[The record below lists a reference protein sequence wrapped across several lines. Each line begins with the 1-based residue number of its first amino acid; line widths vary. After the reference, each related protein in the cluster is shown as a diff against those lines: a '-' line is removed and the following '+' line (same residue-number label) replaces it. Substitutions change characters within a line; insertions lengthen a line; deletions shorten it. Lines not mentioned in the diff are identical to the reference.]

1 MSVKSF
7 TYNLKL
13 NNDAAI
19 ARRTMVRVRFAPSPT
34 GYLHI
39 GSART
44 ALFNWLY
51 ARHNNGAFIIR
62 IEDTD
67 KERSKPEYLEEIL
80 ASLKWLFMAWNGE
93 LTFQSQR
100 FNLYKKYADILIKK
114 ELAYLEGPA
123 IIFKVEKSKK
133 VAFEDMIRG
142 KVEFSTDDIKD
153 QVLIKSDG
161 TPTYNFA
168 CVVDDHEMQITH
180 IIRGDDHISNTP
192 KQVMLYEALGL
203 ELPKFAH
210 IPLILSKDGGR
221 MSKRHGATSIF
232 EYKNMG
238 FLPEALVN
246 YLSLMGWAPGNDVE
260 ILPLEEIVKLFDVKD
275 VNKTGAIFDMDKLSW
290 MNGQYIKNMEINTLT
305 EKVIDFLKGRNIIQD
320 KFDKMKL
327 IEIVKAYKERT
338 RTLEDFI
345 SVYKIFFV
353 DEIEYDEKAV
363 EKYLKKP
370 NSKDIMT
377 KCKSAI
383 EAGGR
388 FDKAS
393 IEEYYRKLADELKV
407 KAAEL
412 IHPTRVA
419 ISGKTVGAGLF
430 DMMELLGREK
440 VLKRLA
446 KFC

>member
-1 MSVKSF
+1 MLVEK
-7 TYNLKL
+7 
-13 NNDAAI
+13 
-19 ARRTMVRVRFAPSPT
+19 
-34 GYLHI
+34 G
-39 GSART
+39 
-44 ALFNWLY
+44 
-51 ARHNNGAFIIR
+51 
-62 IEDTD
+62 
-67 KERSKPEYLEEIL
+67 
-80 ASLKWLFMAWNGE
+80 
-93 LTFQSQR
+93 
-100 FNLYKKYADILIKK
+100 
-114 ELAYLEGPA
+114 LAYLEGPA
-123 IIFKVEKSKK
+123 IIFRVEKSKK

-142 KVEFSTDDIKD
+142 RVEFSTDDIKD
-153 QVLIKSDG
+153 QVLMKSDG

-180 IIRGDDHISNTP
+180 VIRGDDHISNTP
-192 KQVMLYEALGL
+192 KQVMLYEALEL
-203 ELPKFAH
+203 KLPKFAH

-238 FLPEALVN
+238 VLPEALAN

-260 ILPLEEIVKLFDVKD
+260 ILPVKEVIKLFDIKD

-290 MNGQYIKNMEINTLT
+290 INGQYIKNMDTKELAARAENFLAGKKI
-305 EKVIDFLKGRNIIQD
+305 IDD
-320 KFDKMKL
+320 KFDRDRWTG
-327 IEIVKAYKERT
+327 IVAVYKERV
-338 RTLEDFI
+338 RTLEDFV
-345 SVYKIFFV
+345 SVYKIFFC
-353 DEIEYDEKAV
+353 DEAEYDEKAV

-370 NSKDIMT
+370 NSKNIVNR
-377 KCKSAI
+377 CKIVI
-383 EAGGR
+383 ESKDK

-393 IEEYYRKLADELKV
+393 IEESYRKLAGELKL

>member
-1 MSVKSF
+1 
-7 TYNLKL
+7 
-13 NNDAAI
+13 
-19 ARRTMVRVRFAPSPT
+19 MVRVRFAPSPT

-51 ARHNNGAFIIR
+51 ARHNKGSFILR

-80 ASLKWLFMAWNGE
+80 ASLKWLFMSWDE
-93 LTFQSQR
+93 DLSFQSKR
-100 FNLYKKYADILIKK
+100 FEIYRKYADKLVEKG
-114 ELAYLEGPA
+114 LAYMEGPA
-123 IIFKVEKSKK
+123 IIFKVEKSKR

-142 KVEFSTDDIKD
+142 MVEFSTDDIKD
-153 QVLIKSDG
+153 QVLMKSDG

-168 CVVDDHEMQITH
+168 CVVDDHEMGITH

-203 ELPKFAH
+203 KLPKFAH

-260 ILPLEEIVKLFDVKD
+260 ILPIDEIVKLFDVKD

-290 MNGQYIKNMEINTLT
+290 MNSQYIKNMDTNELAKRS
-305 EKVIDFLKGRNIIQD
+305 EEYLKSKNVMDD
-320 KFDKMKL
+320 KFNPTL
-327 IEIVKAYKERT
+327 WAGIVIAYKERM
-338 RTLEDFI
+338 RLLEDFVG
-345 SVYKIFFV
+345 VYKIFFH

-370 NSKDIMT
+370 NSKDIINR
-377 KCKSAI
+377 CKAVI
-383 EAGGR
+383 EKLGK
-388 FDKAS
+388 FDKVS
-393 IEEYYRKLADELKV
+393 IEDAYRKLAEELKV

-430 DMMELLGREK
+430 DMMELLGRDK
-440 VLKRLA
+440 VLKRLG

>member
-1 MSVKSF
+1 
-7 TYNLKL
+7 
-13 NNDAAI
+13 
-19 ARRTMVRVRFAPSPT
+19 MVRVRFAPSPT

-51 ARHNNGAFIIR
+51 ARHNKGAFIIR

-67 KERSKPEYLEEIL
+67 KERSKPEYLNEIL
-80 ASLKWLFMAWNGE
+80 ASLKWLFMTWDGE
-93 LTFQSQR
+93 ISFQSQR
-100 FNLYKKYADILIKK
+100 FDIYKKYANMLVEKG
-114 ELAYLEGPA
+114 LAYLEGPA

-133 VAFEDMIRG
+133 VAFEDMIHGR
-142 KVEFSTDDIKD
+142 VEFSTDDIKD
-153 QVLIKSDG
+153 QVLMKSDG

-192 KQVMLYEALGL
+192 KQVMLYDALEL
-203 ELPKFAH
+203 KLPKFAH

-260 ILPLEEIVKLFDVKD
+260 ILPIEEVINLFDVKD
-275 VNKTGAIFDMDKLSW
+275 VNKTGAIFDIDKLSW
-290 MNGQYIKNMEINTLT
+290 MNGQYIKSMDTKELSART
-305 EKVIDFLKGRNIIQD
+305 ENFLAEKKVIDD
-320 KFDKMKL
+320 KFDRNRW
-327 IEIVKAYKERT
+327 IGIVAAYKERT
-338 RTLEDFI
+338 RTLEDFV
-345 SVYKIFFV
+345 SVYKIFFC
-353 DEIEYDEKAV
+353 DEAEYDEKAV

-370 NSKDIMT
+370 NSKDIVNR
-377 KCKSAI
+377 CKTII
-383 EAGGR
+383 ESGDK

-393 IEEYYRKLADELKV
+393 IEESYRKLADELKL

-440 VLKRLA
+440 VLKRLS

>member
-1 MSVKSF
+1 
-7 TYNLKL
+7 
-13 NNDAAI
+13 
-19 ARRTMVRVRFAPSPT
+19 MVRVRFAPSPT

-51 ARHNNGAFIIR
+51 ARHEKGSFILR

-67 KERSKPEYLEEIL
+67 KERSKPEFLDEIL
-80 ASLKWLFMAWNGE
+80 ASLKWLFMAWDGE
-93 LTFQSQR
+93 LTFQSKR
-100 FNLYKKYADILIKK
+100 FDVYKKYANILLEKG
-114 ELAYLEGPA
+114 LAYLDGPA

-133 VAFEDMIRG
+133 VSFDDMIRG
-142 KVEFSTDDIKD
+142 TVEFSTDEIKD
-153 QVLIKSDG
+153 QVLMKSDG

-192 KQVMLYEALGL
+192 KQVMLYEALGFG
-203 ELPKFAH
+203 LPKFAH
-210 IPLILSKDGGR
+210 IPMILSKDGGR

-246 YLSLMGWAPGNDVE
+246 YLALMGWSPGNDVE
-260 ILPLEEIVKLFDVKD
+260 ILPIDEVVKLFDVKD

-290 MNGQYIKNMEINTLT
+290 INGQYIKNMDTKELAART
-305 EKVIDFLKGRNIIQD
+305 ENFLADKKVIDD
-320 KFDKMKL
+320 KFDRARWAQ
-327 IEIVKAYKERT
+327 IVAAYKERT
-338 RTLEDFI
+338 RTLEDFT
-345 SVYKIFFV
+345 SVYKIFFC
-353 DEIEYDEKAV
+353 DEADYDEKAV

-370 NSKDIMT
+370 NSKEIINR
-377 KCKSAI
+377 CKSVI
-383 EAGGR
+383 EAGSK

-393 IEEYYRKLADELKV
+393 IEEAYRKLADELKL

>member
-1 MSVKSF
+1 
-7 TYNLKL
+7 
-13 NNDAAI
+13 
-19 ARRTMVRVRFAPSPT
+19 MVRVRFAPSPT

-51 ARHNNGAFIIR
+51 ARHNNGAFILR

-67 KERSKPEYLEEIL
+67 KERSKSEYLDEIL
-80 ASLKWLFMAWNGE
+80 ASLKWLFMSWDGE
-93 LTFQSQR
+93 LVFQSGR
-100 FNLYKKYADILIKK
+100 FDVYKKYAEDLVEKG
-114 ELAYLEGPA
+114 LAYREGPA
-123 IIFKVEKSKK
+123 IIFKVEKAKK
-133 VAFEDMIRG
+133 VSFEDMIRG
-142 KVEFSTDDIKD
+142 RVEFSTDDIKD

-168 CVVDDHEMQITH
+168 CVVDDNQMQITH

-192 KQVMLYEALGL
+192 KQVMLYEALKL
-203 ELPKFAH
+203 PLPKFAH
-210 IPLILSKDGGR
+210 IPMILSKDGGR

-260 ILPLEEIVKLFDVKD
+260 ILPINEIVKLFDIKD
-275 VNKTGAIFDMDKLSW
+275 VNKTGATFDMDKLSW
-290 MNGQYIKNMEINTLT
+290 INGQYIKNMETKELAVRAENFLADKKI
-305 EKVIDFLKGRNIIQD
+305 IDD
-320 KFDKMKL
+320 KFDKDRWVN
-327 IEIVKAYKERT
+327 ITAAYKERT

-345 SVYKIFFV
+345 SVYKIFFCDDV
-353 DEIEYDEKAV
+353 EYDEKAV
-363 EKYLKKP
+363 AKYLNKP
-370 NSKDIMT
+370 NSKEIMHR
-377 KCKSAI
+377 CKSAI
-383 EAGGR
+383 EPDDK
-388 FDKAS
+388 FDKVS
-393 IEEYYRKLADELKV
+393 IEESYRKLADELKV

-440 VLKRLA
+440 VLKRLS
-446 KFC
+446 KFIVDS

>member
-1 MSVKSF
+1 
-7 TYNLKL
+7 
-13 NNDAAI
+13 
-19 ARRTMVRVRFAPSPT
+19 MVRVRFAPSPT

-51 ARHNNGAFIIR
+51 ARHNKGAFIIR

-67 KERSKPEYLEEIL
+67 KERSKPEYLDEIL
-80 ASLKWLFMAWNGE
+80 ASLKWLFMEWDGE
-93 LTFQSQR
+93 LSFQSQR
-100 FNLYKKYADILIKK
+100 FDIYKKYANILVEKG
-114 ELAYLEGPA
+114 LAYLEGPA

-133 VAFEDMIRG
+133 VAFLDMIRG
-142 KVEFSTDDIKD
+142 TVEFSTDEIKD
-153 QVLIKSDG
+153 QVLMKSDG

-180 IIRGDDHISNTP
+180 VIRGDDHISNTP
-192 KQVMLYEALGL
+192 KQVMLYEALGFA
-203 ELPKFAH
+203 LPKFAH

-238 FLPEALVN
+238 FLPEALAN

-260 ILPLEEIVKLFDVKD
+260 ILPIEEVVKLFDVKD

-290 MNGQYIKNMEINTLT
+290 INGQYIKNMAPDELARRSEEYLKSKN
-305 EKVIDFLKGRNIIQD
+305 VIDD
-320 KFDKMKL
+320 KFDRPRWR
-327 IEIVKAYKERT
+327 EISAAYRERT
-338 RTLEDFI
+338 RTLEDLV
-345 SVYKIFFV
+345 SVYRIFFS
-353 DEIEYDEKAV
+353 DEVEYDEKAV
-363 EKYLKKP
+363 EKYLNKP
-370 NSKDIMT
+370 NSKDIIT
-377 KCKSAI
+377 RCKSAI
-383 EAGGR
+383 EAGDK
-388 FDKAS
+388 FDKVS
-393 IEEYYRKLADELKV
+393 IEEAYRRLADELKV

-440 VLKRLA
+440 VLKRLS

>member
-1 MSVKSF
+1 
-7 TYNLKL
+7 
-13 NNDAAI
+13 
-19 ARRTMVRVRFAPSPT
+19 MVRVRFAPSPT

-51 ARHNNGAFIIR
+51 ARHNKGAFIIR

-67 KERSKPEYLEEIL
+67 KERSKPEYLDEIL
-80 ASLKWLFMAWNGE
+80 ASLKWLFMEWDGE
-93 LTFQSQR
+93 LSFQSQR
-100 FNLYKKYADILIKK
+100 FDIYKKYANTLLEKG
-114 ELAYLEGPA
+114 LAYLDGPA

-142 KVEFSTDDIKD
+142 IVEFSTDEIKD
-153 QVLIKSDG
+153 QVLMKSDG

-180 IIRGDDHISNTP
+180 VIRGDDHISNTP

-203 ELPKFAH
+203 ALPKFAH

-260 ILPLEEIVKLFDVKD
+260 ILPIEEVVKLFDVKD

-290 MNGQYIKNMEINTLT
+290 INGQYIKNMAADDLARRSEEYLKSKN
-305 EKVIDFLKGRNIIQD
+305 VIDD
-320 KFDKMKL
+320 KFDKGRWR
-327 IEIVKAYKERT
+327 EISAAYKERT
-338 RTLEDFI
+338 RTLEDLV
-345 SVYKIFFV
+345 SVYKIFFS
-353 DEIEYDEKAV
+353 DELEYDEKAV
-363 EKYLKKP
+363 EKYLNKP
-370 NSKDIMT
+370 NSKDIIT
-377 KCKSAI
+377 RCKAAI
-383 EAGGR
+383 EAGSK
-388 FDKAS
+388 FDKVS
-393 IEEYYRKLADELKV
+393 IEEAYRKLADELKL

-440 VLKRLA
+440 VLKRLS

>member
-1 MSVKSF
+1 MVK
-7 TYNLKL
+7 
-13 NNDAAI
+13 
-19 ARRTMVRVRFAPSPT
+19 VRFAPSPT

-51 ARHNNGAFIIR
+51 ARHNKGAFIIR

-67 KERSKPEYLEEIL
+67 KERSKPEFLEEIL
-80 ASLKWLFMAWNGE
+80 ASLKWLFMTWDEE

-100 FNLYKKYADILIKK
+100 FDIYKKYANILVEKG
-114 ELAYLEGPA
+114 LAYLDGPA

-142 KVEFSTDDIKD
+142 KVEFSTDEIKD
-153 QVLIKSDG
+153 QVLMKSDG

-168 CVVDDHEMQITH
+168 CVVDDYEMQITH

-192 KQVMLYEALGL
+192 KQVMLYEALEL
-203 ELPKFAH
+203 PLPKFAH
-210 IPLILSKDGGR
+210 IPLILSKGGGR

-260 ILPLEEIVKLFDVKD
+260 ILPIEEVIKLFDVKD

-290 MNGQYIKNMEINTLT
+290 INGQYIKNMEINALT
-305 EKVIDFLKGRNIIQD
+305 ERVAAFLKDRNIIQD
-320 KFDKMKL
+320 NFDRVKL
-327 IEIVKAYKERT
+327 GEIVKAYKERT
-338 RTLEDFI
+338 RTLEDFV
-345 SVYKIFFV
+345 SAYKIFFT
-353 DEIEYDEKAV
+353 DEVEYDEKAV

-370 NSKDIMT
+370 NSKDIIT
-377 KCKSAI
+377 RCKTVI
-383 EAGGR
+383 EADGK
-388 FDKAS
+388 FDKLS
-393 IEEYYRKLADELKV
+393 IEESYRKLADELKV

-440 VLKRLA
+440 VLKRLV

>member
-1 MSVKSF
+1 
-7 TYNLKL
+7 
-13 NNDAAI
+13 
-19 ARRTMVRVRFAPSPT
+19 MVRVRFAPSPT
-34 GYLHI
+34 GNLHI

-51 ARHNNGAFIIR
+51 ARHNNGKFILR

-67 KERSKPEYLEEIL
+67 KERSKHEFLDEIL
-80 ASLKWLFMAWNGE
+80 GSLKWLFMDWDEE
-93 LTFQSQR
+93 LVYQSKR
-100 FNLYKKYADILIKK
+100 FDIYKTYAQKLVDKN
-114 ELAYLEGPA
+114 LAYLEGPA
-123 IIFKVEKSKK
+123 IIFKVEKGKK
-133 VAFEDMIRG
+133 VSFDDIIRG

-153 QVLIKSDG
+153 QVLIKTDQ

-168 CVVDDHEMQITH
+168 CVVDDSEMQITH
-180 IIRGDDHISNTP
+180 VIRGDDHISNTP
-192 KQVMLYEALGL
+192 KQVMLYEALSL
-203 ELPKFAH
+203 PMPKFAH

-221 MSKRHGATSIF
+221 LSKRHGATSIT

-246 YLSLMGWAPGNDVE
+246 YLTLMGWAPGNDVE
-260 ILPLEEIVKLFDVKD
+260 ILPISETIKLFDVKD

-290 MNGQYIKNMEINTLT
+290 VNSQYIKSMEINALT
-305 EKVIDFLKGRNIIQD
+305 EKVEAFLKDRNIIQD
-320 KFDKMKL
+320 KFDHVKL
-327 IEIVKAYKERT
+327 VEIVKIYKERT

-345 SVYKIFFV
+345 SVYKIFFS

-370 NSKDIMT
+370 NSKDIMNS
-377 KCKSAI
+377 CKKAI
-383 EAGGR
+383 ESGAK
-388 FDKAS
+388 FDKTAL
-393 IEEYYRKLADELKV
+393 EYQYRKLADELKI

-430 DMMELLGREK
+430 EMMEILGREK
-440 VLKRLA
+440 VLKRMT

>member
-1 MSVKSF
+1 MSQ
-7 TYNLKL
+7 
-13 NNDAAI
+13 
-19 ARRTMVRVRFAPSPT
+19 VRVRFAPSPT

-51 ARHNNGAFIIR
+51 ARHSNGKFILR

-67 KERSKPEYLEEIL
+67 KERSKAEYMDEIL
-80 ASLKWLFMAWNGE
+80 SSLKWLFMSWDE
-93 LTFQSQR
+93 EMVFQSKR
-100 FNLYKKYADILIKK
+100 FDVYKKYAQALV
-114 ELAYLEGPA
+114 ERNLAYLEGPA
-123 IIFKVEKSKK
+123 VIFKVEKGKK
-133 VAFEDMIRG
+133 VSFDDMIRG

-168 CVVDDHEMQITH
+168 CVVDDYEMKISH
-180 IIRGDDHISNTP
+180 VIRGDDHISNTP

-203 ELPKFAH
+203 PLPNFAH

-238 FLPEALVN
+238 FLPDALVN

-260 ILPLEEIVKLFDVKD
+260 ILPVEEIIKLFDVKD
-275 VNKTGAIFDMDKLSW
+275 VNKTGATFDMDKLSW
-290 MNGQYIKNMEINTLT
+290 MNGQYIKNMDIE
-305 EKVIDFLKGRNIIQD
+305 
-320 KFDKMKL
+320 KL
-327 IEIVKAYKERT
+327 IERTESYLKDKKVLDERYDKDRWAKIAAAYKERT
-338 RTLEDFI
+338 RTLEDFV
-345 SVYKIFFV
+345 SVYKIFFN
-353 DEIEYDEKAV
+353 DEVEYDEKAV

-370 NSKDIMT
+370 GSKEILQ
-377 KCKSAI
+377 KCKSSI
-383 EAGGR
+383 EADVK
-388 FDKAS
+388 FDKISA
-393 IEEYYRKLADELKV
+393 EEAYRKLADELKV

-440 VLKRLA
+440 VLTRLS

>member
-1 MSVKSF
+1 MSQ
-7 TYNLKL
+7 
-13 NNDAAI
+13 
-19 ARRTMVRVRFAPSPT
+19 VRVRFAPSPT

-51 ARHNNGAFIIR
+51 ARHSNGKFILR

-67 KERSKPEYLEEIL
+67 KERSKAEYLDEIL
-80 ASLKWLFMAWNGE
+80 SSLKWLFMSWDEE
-93 LTFQSQR
+93 LVFQSSR
-100 FNLYKKYADILIKK
+100 FEIYKKYAQTLVEKN
-114 ELAYLEGPA
+114 LAYLEGPA
-123 IIFKVEKSKK
+123 IIFKVEKGKK
-133 VAFEDMIRG
+133 VSFDDMIRG

-168 CVVDDHEMQITH
+168 CVVDDSEMKISH
-180 IIRGDDHISNTP
+180 VIRGDDHISNTP

-203 ELPKFAH
+203 PLPKFAH

-238 FLPEALVN
+238 FLPDALVN
-246 YLSLMGWAPGNDVE
+246 YLALMGWAPGNDVE
-260 ILPLEEIVKLFDVKD
+260 ILPVEEIIKLFDVKD

-290 MNGQYIKNMEINTLT
+290 MNGQYIKSMDMPKLVERT
-305 EKVIDFLKGRNIIQD
+305 EAYLEDKKVLDGKYD
-320 KFDKMKL
+320 KDRWIK
-327 IEIVKAYKERT
+327 IAAAYKERT
-338 RTLEDFI
+338 RTLEDFV
-345 SVYKIFFV
+345 SVYKIFFN
-353 DEIEYDEKAV
+353 DNIEYDEKAV

-370 NSKDIMT
+370 GSKDT
-377 KCKSAI
+377 LQKCKNSI
-383 EAGGR
+383 ETAGK
-388 FDKAS
+388 FDKIS
-393 IEEYYRKLADELKV
+393 IEEAYRKLADELKV

-440 VLKRLA
+440 VLSRLS

>member
-1 MSVKSF
+1 MSQ
-7 TYNLKL
+7 
-13 NNDAAI
+13 
-19 ARRTMVRVRFAPSPT
+19 VRVRFAPSPT

-51 ARHNNGAFIIR
+51 ARHSNGVFLIR

-67 KERSKPEYLEEIL
+67 KDRSKPEYLEEIL
-80 ASLKWLFMAWNGE
+80 ASLKWLFMAWDEE
-93 LTFQSQR
+93 LSFQSQR
-100 FNLYKKYADILIKK
+100 FDIYKKYANTLVEKG
-114 ELAYLEGPA
+114 LAYFEGPA
-123 IIFKVEKSKK
+123 IIFKVEKSNK

-142 KVEFSTDDIKD
+142 RVEFSTDDIKD

-168 CVVDDHEMQITH
+168 CVVDDHDMQITH

-192 KQVMLYEALGL
+192 KQVMLYEALAF

-238 FLPEALVN
+238 FLPEALAN

-260 ILPLEEIVKLFDVKD
+260 ILPLKEIIKLFDVKD

-290 MNGQYIKNMEINTLT
+290 MNGQYIKKMDADELARRS
-305 EKVIDFLKGRNIIQD
+305 EEHLKTKNIIDD
-320 KFDKMKL
+320 KFDRDRWR
-327 IEIVKAYKERT
+327 EISAAYKERT
-338 RTLEDFI
+338 RTLEDFVG
-345 SVYKIFFV
+345 VYKIFFS
-353 DEIEYDEKAV
+353 DEADYDEKAV

-370 NSKDIMT
+370 NSKDIINR
-377 KCKSAI
+377 CKSAI
-383 EAGGR
+383 EAGSK
-388 FDKAS
+388 FDKLS
-393 IEEYYRKLADELKV
+393 IEEAYRKLADELKI

-440 VLKRLA
+440 VLKRLS

>member
-1 MSVKSF
+1 
-7 TYNLKL
+7 
-13 NNDAAI
+13 
-19 ARRTMVRVRFAPSPT
+19 MVRVRFAPSPT

-51 ARHNNGAFIIR
+51 ARHNKGAFIIR

-67 KERSKPEYLEEIL
+67 KERSRPEYLEEIL
-80 ASLKWLFMAWNGE
+80 ASLKWLFMTWDGE
-93 LTFQSQR
+93 LSFQSER
-100 FNLYKKYADILIKK
+100 FDIYKKYANTLVEKG
-114 ELAYLEGPA
+114 LAYLEGPA

-142 KVEFSTDDIKD
+142 RVEFSTDEIKD
-153 QVLIKSDG
+153 QVLMKSDG

-180 IIRGDDHISNTP
+180 VIRGDDHISNTP

-246 YLSLMGWAPGNDVE
+246 YLSLMGWSPGNDVE
-260 ILPLEEIVKLFDVKD
+260 ILPIEGIIKLFDVKD

-290 MNGQYIKNMEINTLT
+290 MNGQYIKSMDTDELARRSEEYLKGKN
-305 EKVIDFLKGRNIIQD
+305 VIDG
-320 KFDKMKL
+320 KFDRERWRG
-327 IEIVKAYKERT
+327 IAAVYKERT
-338 RTLEDFI
+338 RTLEDFAG
-345 SVYKIFFV
+345 VYKIFFS
-353 DEIEYDEKAV
+353 DEAEYDEKAV

-370 NSKDIMT
+370 NSRDIINR
-377 KCKSAI
+377 CKSAI
-383 EAGGR
+383 EAGGK
-388 FDKAS
+388 FDKVS
-393 IEEYYRKLADELKV
+393 IEEAYRKLADELKI
-407 KAAEL
+407 KTAEL

-440 VLKRLA
+440 VLKRLT